1 MNPSHAFRLRLT
13 RRILE
18 ISGALSLIA
27 PVAASA
33 CSSEVL
39 FDDDEGTSASSGN
52 GGSSTTTTTGTGT
65 TTTTGTGTTT
75 TTTTG
80 GVGGSTPWCC
90 NCGQME
96 TVCITGPEAGCPPSH
111 EAMAYMEET
120 CLETCL
126 DLAWVES
133 GPVEQN
139 GQCCYQVSVGCIGR
153 PFVVDRVATRAE
165 ALFGLD
171 SSWCDTDLA
180 PSVDDL
186 SAQVRTALAAAWL
199 DDALLEHASV
209 AAFARFALELMAVG
223 APSRL
228 VEAAHEAA
236 LDEVRHAR
244 LCFALARAY
253 AGTDVKPAAFP
264 FGGSVQV
271 AADLAAMAVST
282 VIEGCVGET
291 LAAAQAAEQLTRAT
305 DPAVQAVL
313 ALIAKDEARHA
324 ELAWRTVAWALRR
337 GDETLRRAVV
347 DAFDGAI
354 AALLRAA
361 DAETNGLEAHGR
373 LDAASQRALV
383 KATLEEVILPCARAL
398 LASCA
403 RDELVAARHDAA

>member
-1 MNPSHAFRLRLT
+1 MRGATMNPSRAFRLSLT

-39 FDDDEGTSASSGN
+39 FDDDEGTSSSSGN
-52 GGSSTTTTTGTGT
+52 GGSTTTTTGIT
-65 TTTTGTGTTT
+65 TTTTGITTT
-75 TTTTG
+75 TTAS

-90 NCGQME
+90 NCGQMQ
-96 TVCITGPEAGCPPSH
+96 TVCIVGPEAGCPPST
-111 EAMAYMEET
+111 EAMAYMEDT

-133 GPVEQN
+133 GPFEQN

-153 PFVVDRVATRAE
+153 PFVVDRVATRAD
-165 ALFGLD
+165 AVFGAG
-171 SSWCDTDLA
+171 SSWCDADLN
-180 PSVDDL
+180 PSLEGL
-186 SAQVRTALAAAWL
+186 SDEVRTALAAAWL

-244 LCFALARAY
+244 LCFALASAY
-253 AGTDVKPAAFP
+253 AGTAVKPAAFP
-264 FGGSVQV
+264 FGGGVRV
-271 AADLAAMAVST
+271 AADLAAMAASSVT
-282 VIEGCVGET
+282 EGCVGET
-291 LAAAQAAEQLTRAT
+291 LAAAQAAEQLARAT
-305 DPAVQAVL
+305 DPAVRAVL
-313 ALIAKDEARHA
+313 AMIAKDEARHA
-324 ELAWRTVAWALRR
+324 ALAWRAVGWALQR
-337 GDETLRRAVV
+337 GDESVRRAVV

-354 AALLRAA
+354 AAVLAV
-361 DAETNGLEAHGR
+361 ESGTSGLEAHGR
-373 LDAASQRALV
+373 LDAASQNALV
-383 KATLEEVILPCARAL
+383 RATLQEVVLPCARAL
-398 LASCA
+398 LA
-403 RDELVAARHDAA
+403 RDEMATARHDAA

>member
-1 MNPSHAFRLRLT
+1 MNSSRAFRLTLT

-33 CSSEVL
+33 CSSEVV
-39 FDDDEGTSASSGN
+39 FDDDEGTSSSSGN
-52 GGSSTTTTTGTGT
+52 GGS
-65 TTTTGTGTTT
+65 TT

-80 GVGGSTPWCC
+80 ITTTTTTGITTTTTTGVGGSTPWCC
-90 NCGQME
+90 NCGQMQ
-96 TVCITGPEAGCPPSH
+96 TVCIVGPEAGCPPST
-111 EAMAYMEET
+111 EAMAYMQDT

-133 GPVEQN
+133 GPFEQN

-153 PFVVDRVATRAE
+153 PFVVDRVATRAH
-165 ALFGLD
+165 AVFGAG
-171 SSWCDTDLA
+171 STWCDADLN
-180 PSVDDL
+180 PSVEDL
-186 SAQVRTALAAAWL
+186 SADVRAALAAAWL

-209 AAFARFALELMAVG
+209 AAFARFAMELMAVG
-223 APSRL
+223 APSGL

-264 FGGSVQV
+264 FGGSVEV
-271 AADLAAMAVST
+271 AADLAAMAASS

-291 LAAAQAAEQLTRAT
+291 LAAAVAAEQLARAT
-305 DPAVQAVL
+305 DPAVCAVL
-313 ALIAKDEARHA
+313 AMIAKDEARHA

-337 GDETLRRAVV
+337 GDETVRRAVI

-354 AALLRAA
+354 AATRAT
-361 DAETNGLEAHGR
+361 ETNTSGLEAHGR
-373 LDAASQRALV
+373 LDASAHRALV
-383 KATLEEVILPCARAL
+383 MVTLQEVVLPCARAL
-398 LASCA
+398 LA
-403 RDELVAARHDAA
+403 RDEMATARHDAA